1 MEPLDGNMDD
11 IILIKDLPPTLIE
24 SATCDLRQ
32 YTIAFHGVKDKRGGK
47 QPELLGSGVLVSA
60 GNTRAILTAHHVIEV
75 LPRTGKLGLLLQK
88 TYEPHS
94 IDVQGVA
101 FLKIARGIQDSI
113 GPDLGAVIL
122 SPGIVTSVAAIKT
135 FYNLDMQKE
144 RMINNPPDLRDGV
157 WVAQGFLEER
167 TVVKPNQDGRG
178 FTKSFYNFS
187 GVGGPEVGD
196 QIGDFDYF
204 AFPVS
209 HEARQYSP
217 KNWGG
222 MSGGGLWQIILKREG
237 DGLAH
242 LPPLL
247 SGIIFYQQPTTEN
260 ECGVR
265 GHGRRS
271 VYEMAYNSIRG
282 DHNQPA

>member
-1 MEPLDGNMDD
+1 MDD
-11 IILIKDLPPTLIE
+11 IILIKDLPPTLIKA
-24 SATCDLRQ
+24 ATYDLRQ
-32 YTIAFHGVKDKRGGK
+32 YTIAFHGVKDKRGRK

-75 LPRTGKLGLLLQK
+75 LPRTGRLGLLLQK

-94 IDVQGVA
+94 VDAQGVVL
-101 FLKIARGIQDSI
+101 LKIARGTQDSV

-122 SPGIVTSVAAIKT
+122 APEIATSVAAIKT
-135 FYNLDMQKE
+135 FYNLDMQQE
-144 RMINNPPDLRDGV
+144 MMLQNPPNLRDGF

-167 TVVKPNQDGRG
+167 TVVTRNAEGRG

-196 QIGDFDYF
+196 QIGDFDF
-204 AFPVS
+204 FEFPVS
-209 HEARQYSP
+209 HEGKQNSP

-222 MSGGGLWQIILKREG
+222 MSGGGLWQIMLKREG
-237 DGLAH
+237 DGLVH

-247 SGIIFYQQPTTEN
+247 SGIIFYQQPTTETK
-260 ECGVR
+260 CGVR

-271 VYEMAYNSIRG
+271 VYDVAYNSILNR
-282 DHNQPA
+282 P

>member
-1 MEPLDGNMDD
+1 MDD

-24 SATCDLRQ
+24 AATYDLRQ
-32 YTIAFHGVKDKRGGK
+32 YTIAFHGVKDKRGRK
-47 QPELLGSGVLVSA
+47 HPELLGSGVLVSA

-75 LPRTGKLGLLLQK
+75 LPRTGRLGLLLQK

-94 IDVQGVA
+94 VDAQGVVL
-101 FLKIARGIQDSI
+101 LKIARGTQDSV

-122 SPGIVTSVAAIKT
+122 APEIATSVAAIKT
-135 FYNLDMQKE
+135 FYNLDMQQEK
-144 RMINNPPDLRDGV
+144 MLQNPPDLRDGF

-167 TVVKPNQDGRG
+167 TVVTRNAEERG

-196 QIGDFDYF
+196 QIGDFDF
-204 AFPVS
+204 FEFPVS
-209 HEARQYSP
+209 HEGKQNSP

-222 MSGGGLWQIILKREG
+222 MSGGGLWQIMLKREG
-237 DGLAH
+237 DRLVH

-247 SGIIFYQQPTTEN
+247 SGIIFYQQPTTETK
-260 ECGVR
+260 CGVR
-265 GHGRRS
+265 GLGRRS
-271 VYEMAYNSIRG
+271 VYDVAYNSILNR
-282 DHNQPA
+282 P